1 MRLKTFTAP
10 SMAEAMQLVKTHL
23 GSDAII
29 VSTQKGDGGLG
40 VRITAAIEAIEDEDP
55 YEQHDYQDD
64 ADPLD
69 EIADAL
75 AHHNVPGELADRLT
89 RAAGSLDADDPLLA
103 LAGALDQQFKFQ
115 PLPTAGRR
123 PIMLIGMPGAG
134 KTVTAAKL
142 ATRAVMN
149 RRPVAVITTDTQRAG
164 GYEQLHAFTRLLEVD
179 LQRAATPGELR
190 DAVAAARQDALVIV
204 DCAGGNPFDPDEAGR
219 QRKLVAAIEAEV
231 VLVLAAGV
239 DPLDAAD
246 LAHAYA
252 AIGARRLLATRL
264 DIARRLGG
272 ILSAASAGR
281 LAFAEV
287 GIGANVAEGL
297 GPLNPVSLAR
307 LLLPKYS
314 SAREQAAE

>member
-40 VRITAAIEAIEDEDP
+40 VRITAAIEAAEDEDH
-55 YEQHDYQDD
+55 YDQFDD
-64 ADPLD
+64 EADPLD

-89 RAAGSLDADDPLLA
+89 RAAGSLDADEPLLA
-103 LAGALDQQFKFQ
+103 LAGALDQHFKFQ
-115 PLPTAGRR
+115 PLPVAGRR

-134 KTVTAAKL
+134 KTVTTAKL

-149 RRPVAVITTDTQRAG
+149 RRPVNVITTDTQRAG
-164 GYEQLHAFTRLLEVD
+164 GYEQLHAFTRLLEID
-179 LQRAATPGELR
+179 LQRAGTPGELR
-190 DAVAAARQDALVIV
+190 DAAAAARPDALVLV
-204 DCAGGNPFDPDEAGR
+204 DCAGGNPFDPEEATR
-219 QRKLVAAIEAEV
+219 QRKLISAIEAEV
-231 VLVLAAGV
+231 VLVMAAGS
-239 DPLDAAD
+239 DPLDAAE
-246 LAHAYA
+246 LAQAYA

-307 LLLPKYS
+307 LLLPKYA

>member
-23 GSDAII
+23 GADAII

-40 VRITAAIEAIEDEDP
+40 VRITAAIEAVEDEDH
-55 YEQHDYQDD
+55 YDQIDD
-64 ADPLD
+64 EADPLD

-75 AHHNVPGELADRLT
+75 AHHNVPAELADRLT

-103 LAGALDQQFKFQ
+103 LAGALDQHFKFQ
-115 PLPTAGRR
+115 PIPVSGKR
-123 PIMLIGMPGAG
+123 PVVLVGMPGAG
-134 KTVTAAKL
+134 KTVTTAKL

-149 RRPVAVITTDTQRAG
+149 RRPVSVITTDTQRAG

-190 DAVAAARQDALVIV
+190 DAVAAAKPGSLVLV
-204 DCAGGNPFDPDEAGR
+204 DCAGGNPFDPEDANR
-219 QRKLVAAIEAEV
+219 QRRLISAIETEI
-231 VLVLAAGV
+231 VLVMAAGC
-239 DPLDAAD
+239 DPLDAAE
-246 LAHAYA
+246 LAQAYA
-252 AIGARRLLATRL
+252 GMGARRLLPTRI

-281 LAFAEV
+281 LAFTEV

-297 GPLNPVSLAR
+297 APLNPVSLAR
-307 LLLPKYS
+307 LLLPKYAA
-314 SAREQAAE
+314 ARDQAAE

>member
-23 GSDAII
+23 GADAII

-40 VRITAAIEAIEDEDP
+40 VRITAAIEAVEDEDH
-55 YEQHDYQDD
+55 YDQIEDG

-69 EIADAL
+69 EIAEAL
-75 AHHNVPGELADRLT
+75 AHHNVPGELADKLT

-103 LAGALDQQFKFQ
+103 LAGALDQHFKFQ
-115 PLPTAGRR
+115 PVPAAGKR
-123 PIMLIGMPGAG
+123 PIVLIGMPGAG
-134 KTVTAAKL
+134 KTVTTAKL

-149 RRPVAVITTDTQRAG
+149 RRPVSVITTDTQRAG
-164 GYEQLHAFTRLLEVD
+164 GYDQLHAFTRLLEID
-179 LQRAATPGELR
+179 LQQAGTPAELQ
-190 DAVAAARQDALVIV
+190 DAVSAARSGSLILV
-204 DCAGGNPFDPDEAGR
+204 DCAGGNPFDADDARR
-219 QRKLVAAIEAEV
+219 QHQLIAAIEAEV
-231 VLVLAAGV
+231 IMVTAAGS

-246 LAHAYA
+246 LAQAYA
-252 AIGARRLLATRL
+252 AIGARRILATRL

-272 ILSAASAGR
+272 ILSGASAGR
-281 LAFAEV
+281 LAFTEV

-307 LLLPKYS
+307 LLLPKYAT
-314 SAREQAAE
+314 ARDQAAE